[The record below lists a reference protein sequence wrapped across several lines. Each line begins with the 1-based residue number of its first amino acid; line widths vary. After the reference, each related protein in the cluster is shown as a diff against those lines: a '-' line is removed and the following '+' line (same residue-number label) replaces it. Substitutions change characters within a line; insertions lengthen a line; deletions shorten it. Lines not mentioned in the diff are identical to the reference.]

1 MLCVVDADL
10 ALPLTTPV
18 NALRGVGE
26 KRAAALRSLGI
37 RCLADLIL
45 HLPLRYEIELP
56 ERAIAETDRRISVEH
71 GAKANTSVRG
81 EVLVTRVVPGR
92 RSRFEAQLSDGTGTV
107 RLTWFNAA
115 WLSRKIH
122 PGMRL
127 IVTGKAKRYGDQL
140 QITNPQWRIAG
151 EREPL
156 TVATDAPTDP
166 SAPME
171 SPDEGRLRAIYPAN
185 ELITSRQIE
194 KVVRDNLSAALR
206 GLDDHLPEPYRRDRA
221 LPTLADS
228 YRMMHEPRDEDE
240 VAQAQR
246 RLAFDELLL
255 LQLAVMMKRRQ
266 RREQLRAME
275 LPWSEAIDRHI
286 RARLPFSL
294 TASQD
299 VVVREIAKDLAQPTP
314 MNRLLQGDVGAGK
327 TAVALY
333 AMLQAVAARHQAALM
348 APTELLAE
356 QHYQSVTAMLD
367 GSKVSIALLTGSLPA
382 KVREARLAAIAAGE
396 IDLVI
401 GTHAL
406 LTETVQFKSLSL
418 AVIDEQHRFGVHQR
432 SALRDKSSDLVPHV
446 LVMTAT
452 PIPRTLSLTVFGDLD
467 VSIIHGLPPGRS
479 PIVTRSVSERQR
491 NEVYDWVAK
500 KLIGGEQAYIVVPV
514 IDETESGL
522 RSVEE
527 MVDWLARGPLKGRTL
542 AAMHGRVPRDERESI
557 MHRFRAG
564 EIDALI
570 ATTVIE
576 VGVDVPNATIM
587 VIEHAERFG
596 LAQLHQLRGRVGRGA
611 KKSFCV
617 LIADPSTEDG
627 IARVNAIVDST
638 DGFVIA
644 ERDLEIRGPGDVFG
658 TRQSGIAPFR
668 VAVLPRDSKLL
679 DLARRDATAWI
690 ERDPDLAEPDV
701 ALLRKRLLKAH
712 GELLG
717 LGDVA

>member
-1 MLCVVDADL
+1 MLCVVNADL

-18 NALRGVGE
+18 NALYGVGE

-45 HLPLRYEIELP
+45 HLPLRYEVELP
-56 ERAIAETDRRISVEH
+56 ERAIAETDRRIPIEH

-115 WLSRKIH
+115 WLSRRIH

-127 IVTGKAKRYGDQL
+127 VVTGKAKRYGDQL

-151 EREPL
+151 SDEPT
-156 TVATDAPTDP
+156 TVSGDT
-166 SAPME
+166 SADIPR
-171 SPDEGRLRAIYPAN
+171 SDDTADDGRLRAIYPAN

-194 KVVRDNLSAALR
+194 KVVRDNLAAALR
-206 GLDDHLPEPYRRDRA
+206 GLEDHLPESYRRDRA
-221 LPTLADS
+221 LPALADC
-228 YRMMHEPRDEDE
+228 YRMMHQPADEEE
-240 VAQAQR
+240 VSQAQR

-266 RREQLRAME
+266 RREQLRAMA
-275 LPWSEAIDRHI
+275 LPWSEAVDRHI

-299 VVVREIAKDLAQPTP
+299 VVVREIAGDLAQPTP

-356 QHYQSVTAMLD
+356 QHFQSVSAMLE
-367 GSKVSIALLTGSLPA
+367 GSKVSLALLTGSLPA
-382 KVREARLAAIAAGE
+382 KVREARMASIAAGE

-406 LTETVQFKSLSL
+406 LTETVKFKSLTL

-479 PIVTRSVSERQR
+479 PIVTRHVSERQR

-500 KLIGGEQAYIVVPV
+500 KLAGGEQAYIVVPV

-527 MVDWLARGPLKGRTL
+527 TIDWLVQGPLQGRRL
-542 AAMHGRVPRDERESI
+542 AAMHGRLSRDERESI
-557 MHRFRAG
+557 MQSFRAG
-564 EIDALI
+564 EIDALV

-576 VGVDVPNATIM
+576 VGVDVPNATLM

-627 IARVNAIVDST
+627 IARIDAIVEST

-658 TRQSGIAPFR
+658 TRQSGLAPFR
-668 VAVLPRDSKLL
+668 VAELPRDVKLL
-679 DLARRDATAWI
+679 DLARRDASAWI
-690 ERDPDLAEPDV
+690 ERDPELGEADV